1 MRIINAHVYPMDA
14 PEIENGYVSIRDG
27 RIAALGDMPQ
37 CPEDPETFD
46 AQGGGLYPGFVDAH
60 THLGMWEDGLGFE
73 GDDGNEDTDP
83 CMPQLRGVD
92 AVNPLDRCFRE
103 ALEAGVT
110 TVVTGPGSAN
120 PIGGQ
125 LCAMK
130 TYGCAED
137 GNAGCID
144 DVLVAAPV
152 AMKMAL
158 GENPKSSYHEKNQT
172 PVTRMATASL
182 IREQLARARRYDQDK
197 RRAAEDDEV
206 DEPEYDSRLEALL
219 PVIRGELPVHF
230 HAHRLDDI
238 YTARRLA
245 REFDLNMVIVHGTE
259 AHRAAKRLGDERIPV
274 LCGPLLCD
282 RSKPELRELTPAT
295 PARLREAGVEIAIIT
310 DHPVIPEQYLPLC
323 AGLAVR
329 EGLPYDEALKA
340 ITLYPARILGI
351 ADRVGSLT
359 PGKDADLVL
368 FREDP
373 LTVAARPAAVFAAG
387 RRVR

>member
-1 MRIINAHVYPMDA
+1 M
-14 PEIENGYVSIRDG
+14 SIRDG
-27 RIAALGDMPQ
+27 RIAALGDMTQ

-137 GNAGCID
+137 GQCRVHRRRAGGCAGGD
-144 DVLVAAPV
+144 EDGA
-152 AMKMAL
+152 

-182 IREQLARARRYDQDK
+182 IREQLARADGT
-197 RRAAEDDEV
+197 
-206 DEPEYDSRLEALL
+206 
-219 PVIRGELPVHF
+219 IR
-230 HAHRLDDI
+230 
-238 YTARRLA
+238 T
-245 REFDLNMVIVHGTE
+245 
-259 AHRAAKRLGDERIPV
+259 
-274 LCGPLLCD
+274 
-282 RSKPELRELTPAT
+282 S
-295 PARLREAGVEIAIIT
+295 
-310 DHPVIPEQYLPLC
+310 
-323 AGLAVR
+323 
-329 EGLPYDEALKA
+329 
-340 ITLYPARILGI
+340 
-351 ADRVGSLT
+351 
-359 PGKDADLVL
+359 
-368 FREDP
+368 
-373 LTVAARPAAVFAAG
+373 AG
-387 RRVR
+387 RRRMTRWTSRNMTAAWRPCCP